1 MMLLFKMLPRFLII
15 VAERNFRLAQLTKK
29 TGVVYD
35 VVFLDPLEVFE
46 DGIIGFLGKI
56 VF

>member
-1 MMLLFKMLPRFLII
+1 MLPRFLII
-15 VAERNFRLAQLTKK
+15 VAERNFRSAQPTKK
-29 TGVVYD
+29 TGAVYD

-56 VF
+56 AF